1 MLKELLK
8 DANLASAEDHYIL
21 GNFFNTHQMNLAYYL
36 YNRCYIV
43 IRNKEVIGLFP
54 EWEYDLEKVKKN
66 FENEDYKNEI
76 RIITPKQTGKD
87 TIVKYK
93 ERLKDKEGREGF
105 LKCNILFIIF
115 PPYLLIFPYI

>member
-1 MLKELLK
+1 MLKELLKELLK
-8 DANLASAEDHYIL
+8 DANLVSAEDHYIL
-21 GNFFNTHQMNLAYYL
+21 GNFFNTQQMNLAYYL

-76 RIITPKQTGKD
+76 KIYSPLQKGKD
-87 TIVKYK
+87 TTISYINKL
-93 ERLKDKEGREGF
+93 RDKEER
-105 LKCNILFIIF
+105 
-115 PPYLLIFPYI
+115 

>member
-8 DANLASAEDHYIL
+8 DASLASAEDHYIL
-21 GNFFNTHQMNLAYYL
+21 GNFFNTHQRNLAYYL

-93 ERLKDKEGREGF
+93 ERLKDKEER
-105 LKCNILFIIF
+105 
-115 PPYLLIFPYI
+115 